1 MEVTTG
7 VCKCE
12 DECECEEEL
21 EDITD
26 EENF

>member
-21 EDITD
+21 EDFTD